1 MDLPAPMHSAPP
13 VADASLEAM
22 ELVLRGV
29 SYHYPHGEK
38 LALAD
43 VSYTFRPGT
52 TAIVGPNGAGKST
65 LVKLLTGLLAPT
77 SGAIGTQLSGG
88 ACVPADQIP
97 KGVLFQE
104 PSHLHLTVRQNVT
117 MRYERVPDEDA
128 RIHRALGLAGL
139 GDVVA
144 GLPDGIE

>member
-1 MDLPAPMHSAPP
+1 MDLPARVSAAPP
-13 VADASLEAM
+13 PSDPSSEAM

-29 SYHYPHGEK
+29 GYQYPQSEK
-38 LALAD
+38 VALAN

-77 SGAIGTQLSGG
+77 SGAIGARLSGG
-88 ACVPADQIP
+88 AFLPAEQVAR
-97 KGVLFQE
+97 GVLFHE

-117 MRYERVPDEDA
+117 MRYER
-128 RIHRALGLAGL
+128 
-139 GDVVA
+139 
-144 GLPDGIE
+144 